1 VIRDAWGVVDM
12 LRQKPSAATL
22 AWVAREIGSGAR
34 VVTVRR
40 LTGGIASSVHQLCV
54 VDAKS
59 GTHRLV
65 LKRWLGEDQ
74 VGALAEF
81 ERERTALVALEHT
94 DLPAPRLVASS
105 PEGADGCPAVLMT
118 RVRGRVDLVPREPRR
133 WLSQMATTLARIH
146 AAQVEVPAI
155 PWWRAERQGAVPV
168 WSTRPELWEAA
179 GRILEGPAP
188 SESCFIHG
196 DYQHFNLLWARGR
209 LTGVVDW
216 AWAGLGHPARDVGHC
231 RLNLAVLYSADLAH
245 QLAAAYEAEAG
256 RKVETWWDLHEIF
269 RYSDEWPRFIPIQV
283 AHRSP
288 VDIGGMNER
297 VEELLAASLA
307 RP

>member
-1 VIRDAWGVVDM
+1 MIRDAWGVVDL
-12 LRQKPSAATL
+12 LRRKPSAATL
-22 AWVAREIGSGAR
+22 AWAAREVGPSAR
-34 VVTVRR
+34 VVTWRR

-65 LKRWLGEDQ
+65 LKRWLGEDRD
-74 VGALAEF
+74 GALAKF
-81 ERERTALVALEHT
+81 ERETTALVALERT
-94 DLPAPRLVASS
+94 DVPAPRVVASS
-105 PEGADGCPAVLMT
+105 PEAADGSPAVLMT
-118 RVRGRVDLVPREPRR
+118 RVRGHVDLVPREPGR
-133 WLSQMATTLARIH
+133 WLGQMAATLARIH
-146 AAQVEVPAI
+146 AVQVEVPAT
-155 PWWRAERQGAVPV
+155 PPWRAERQSAVPV

-188 SESCFIHG
+188 SELCFIHG

-245 QLAAAYEAEAG
+245 QFTSAFEAVAG
-256 RKVETWWDLHEIF
+256 RKVEPWWDLHEIF
-269 RYSDEWPRFIPIQV
+269 RYSDDWPRFIPIQV
-283 AHRSP
+283 AHRAL
-288 VDIGGMNER
+288 VDIEGMNQR
-297 VEELLAASLA
+297 VEQLLADSLA
-307 RP
+307 